1 MRALVAVLVVVA
13 AASAAQAAPWAFEL
27 PAGYTEVPGS
37 ADAWAKQEHVP
48 NTISFDGLNYTSPGG
63 DVILSRLS
71 YLIQPENTPT
81 RALLVEIDASLADN
95 NASTQRVAEGR
106 EFHGDQLIGET
117 IAEKQGVRIHERRIL
132 AADTNGIV
140 HGLHVICLGK
150 PDKLADCEAAQ
161 KTAEIILANQAK
173 LASGQPTHKQGD
185 HTMIQRIAIYAFGAL
200 VLGLVVWLVQSLRRG
215 QRPRRRG
222 RR

>member
-1 MRALVAVLVVVA
+1 MKRLLIAGVLA
-13 AASAAQAAPWAFEL
+13 AASAAHAAPWAFEL

-37 ADAWAKQEHVP
+37 ADDWAKQEHLP
-48 NTISFDGLNYTSPGG
+48 NTISFDGLNYTSPAG

-81 RALLVEIDASLADN
+81 RALLVEIDASLSD
-95 NASTQRVAEGR
+95 NASTQRISDGR
-106 EFHGDQLIGET
+106 EFHGDQLVGET

-161 KTAEIILANQAK
+161 QTMEILLMNQAK
-173 LASGQPTHKQGD
+173 LASGSPSKKAAERS
-185 HTMIQRIAIYAFGAL
+185 MVQRIAVYAFGAL
-200 VLGLVVWLVQSLRRG
+200 VLGLIVWVVQSIKRG
-215 QRPRRRG
+215 QRRRRG
-222 RR
+222 RRA

>member
-1 MRALVAVLVVVA
+1 MIAGVLA

-71 YLIQPENTPT
+71 YLIQPETTPT

-95 NASTQRVAEGR
+95 ASTQRVAEGR
-106 EFHGDQLIGET
+106 EFRGDQLFAET
-117 IAEKQGVRIHERRIL
+117 IADKQGVRIHERRIL

-150 PDKLADCEAAQ
+150 PDKLAECEAAQ

-173 LASGQPTHKQGD
+173 LPAGQPTKQTGD
-185 HTMIQRIAIYAFGAL
+185 HTMVQRIAIYAFGAL
-200 VLGLVVWLVQSLRRG
+200 VLGLIVWLVQSIMRG

>member
-1 MRALVAVLVVVA
+1 MIAAVLVVVA
-13 AASAAQAAPWAFEL
+13 VASAHAAPWALEL

-37 ADAWAKQEHVP
+37 AEAWAKQEHVP

-95 NASTQRVAEGR
+95 ASTQRISEGR
-106 EFHGDQLIGET
+106 EFHGDQLVGET

-140 HGLHVICLGK
+140 HALHVICLGK
-150 PDKLADCEAAQ
+150 PDKLAECEVAQ
-161 KTAEIILANQAK
+161 QTAEILLANQAK
-173 LASGQPTHKQGD
+173 LAKGD
-185 HTMIQRIAIYAFGAL
+185 SSKKKGEHSMVQRIAVYTFGAL
-200 VLGLVVWLVQSLRRG
+200 VLGLVVWLVQSIKRG
-215 QRPRRRG
+215 QRPRQRG
-222 RR
+222 RRA

>member
-1 MRALVAVLVVVA
+1 MRALLVAGIIASA
-13 AASAAQAAPWAFEL
+13 AAAAQAAPWAFEL

-48 NTISFDGLNYTSPGG
+48 NTISFDGLNYTSPSG

-71 YLIQPENTPT
+71 YLIQPEGTPT
-81 RALLVEIDASLADN
+81 RALLEEIDASLADN
-95 NASTQRVAEGR
+95 ASTQRIAEGR
-106 EFHGDQLIGET
+106 EFHNDQLFAET

-132 AADTNGIV
+132 VADTNGIV
-140 HGLHVICLGK
+140 HGLHIICLGK

-173 LASGQPTHKQGD
+173 LPAGTASKKPGD
-185 HTMIQRIAIYAFGAL
+185 HTMVQRIAIYAFGAL
-200 VLGLVVWLVQSLRRG
+200 VLGLVVWLVQSIKRG
-215 QRPRRRG
+215 QRRRR

>member
-1 MRALVAVLVVVA
+1 MIAGVLA

-71 YLIQPENTPT
+71 YLIQPEATPT
-81 RALLVEIDASLADN
+81 RALLEEIDASLAD

-106 EFHGDQLIGET
+106 EFHHDQLFSET
-117 IAEKQGVRIHERRIL
+117 VADKQGVRIHERRIL

-150 PDKLADCEAAQ
+150 PDKLADCEGAQ
-161 KTAEIILANQAK
+161 KTAEIILVNQAK
-173 LASGQPTHKQGD
+173 LPAGEPTKKTGD
-185 HTMIQRIAIYAFGAL
+185 HTMVQRIAVYAFGAL